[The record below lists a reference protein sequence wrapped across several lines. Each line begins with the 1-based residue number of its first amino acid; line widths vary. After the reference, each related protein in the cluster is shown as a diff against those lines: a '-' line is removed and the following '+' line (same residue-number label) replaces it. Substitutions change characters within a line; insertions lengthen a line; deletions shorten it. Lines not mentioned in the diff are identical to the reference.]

1 MELFATFVTTPFL
14 SHLSGAPPDLS
25 EFRST
30 VGNPRLLLFW
40 IALNWIFFAP
50 AEELAFRGY
59 VMNLFAGMFH
69 GTTLAWIVS
78 LVATSLL
85 FGWGHGGQGLS
96 GMAQESLSG
105 LLLGV
110 LYLASG
116 RNLTVPIIAHGVSN
130 TVAFIL
136 IFFGRYPGI

>member
-1 MELFATFVTTPFL
+1 MVWTRPRRTDSRQSRQPR
-14 SHLSGAPPDLS
+14 SSGS
-25 EFRST
+25 S
-30 VGNPRLLLFW
+30 PRTISVSFPAGILHGT
-40 IALNWIFFAP
+40 AP
-50 AEELAFRGY
+50 A
-59 VMNLFAGMFH
+59 
-69 GTTLAWIVS
+69 WIIS

-110 LYLASG
+110 LYLACG

-136 IFFGRYPGI
+136 IFFGRYPGV